1 MWEYDFL
8 PDLEGKIN
16 SFNVVVME
24 ITNFNSWVLKLAF
37 IPTSFSFIMNK
48 LD

>member
-8 PDLEGKIN
+8 PNLEGKIN
-16 SFNVVVME
+16 SFNVLVME
-24 ITNFNSWVLKLAF
+24 ITNWVMKLAF
-37 IPTSFSFIMNK
+37 IPTSFSFIINK